1 MYFKSAFWQAFFAWK
16 ERGYRHFIRNIAEN
30 SNLSNKIVYDT
41 VTVTL
46 KGDWAPVFKSG
57 YTLISAKSLRPDTSY
72 HVTGFSYNGSSH
84 IIYFSESNT
93 GAQLDVQVV
102 WLKI

>member
-1 MYFKSAFWQAFFAWK
+1 MEYC
-16 ERGYRHFIRNIAEN
+16 RN